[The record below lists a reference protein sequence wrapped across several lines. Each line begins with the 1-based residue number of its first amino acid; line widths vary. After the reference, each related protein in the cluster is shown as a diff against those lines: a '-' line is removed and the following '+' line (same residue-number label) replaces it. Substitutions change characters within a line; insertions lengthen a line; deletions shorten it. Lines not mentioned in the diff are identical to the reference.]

1 MRACLSSGHIVVAV
15 GFCAVLTAC
24 SFGPGPGTAVDIAAD
39 TPERAKTP
47 IQTIAAERVR
57 LPMAEPKSAVAAGFQ
72 VVEEADP
79 TVAAI
84 PDPQVLERFAHVIHG
99 GGRYWVGKP
108 YEIAGELYE
117 PREEPNY
124 NREGKAS
131 WYGAAFHGKLTAN
144 GEIFDRAAITAA
156 HPTLPLPSYVRV
168 TNLDNDRSMIVR
180 VNDRGPFKYGRLI
193 DVSEQTAALLG
204 FHKRGLARVRVEYV
218 SKAPLSGNDKDWLLA
233 SFSGPPEATPSTVLT
248 SEKAKPI
255 LARAFAFA
263 PEAEPRP
270 AEMAI
275 RRLSQ
280 SMPTAE
286 RIKLAFQ
293 AAAEAEE

>member
-1 MRACLSSGHIVVAV
+1 MRACLPSGRIVVAT
-15 GFCAVLTAC
+15 GFCAVLAAC
-24 SFGPGPGTAVDIAAD
+24 SFGPGPGTAVDIAAE
-39 TPERAKTP
+39 PAERAKAPT
-47 IQTIAAERVR
+47 QTITVQQVR
-57 LPMAEPKSAVAAGFQ
+57 LPLAEPKAAVASGFQ
-72 VVEEADP
+72 VVEQADP
-79 TVAAI
+79 TVAAV
-84 PDPQVLERFAHVIHG
+84 PDPKVLERFAHVIHG

-168 TNLDNDRSMIVR
+168 TNLDNDRSIMVR

-193 DVSEQTAALLG
+193 DVSEQAASLLG

-218 SKAPLSGNDKDWLLA
+218 SKAPLAGNDKDWLLA
-233 SFSGPPEATPSTVLT
+233 SFTGPTEAAPSTVLA
-248 SEKAKPI
+248 SEEARPI